1 MSGAASASSHHPG
14 KLPGYAPTL
23 LAYHRAFESELRE
36 LIAGLPLR
44 PGDRVLD
51 LACGDGVYARWLAER
66 VGEGGRVL
74 AVDLSPAFLELAR
87 HAIPEG
93 ELSGRVTFARA
104 DLQHLPIS
112 EDSFDL
118 VWCAQSLYSLP
129 DPVDALRRM
138 ERAARPG
145 GVVAVFEN
153 DELHHVLLPWPV
165 EVELALRQAE
175 LAALKKR
182 SKKAEKFYVGRHLC
196 PVFRAAGLAGCRHR
210 TWTIDRQAPLGPDDR
225 AYFTGYL
232 ADLRKKAAPHLSG
245 EVSEEFERLVDP
257 GSPAYLLDGPDL
269 AVTCLNHVAWSIKPG
284 DVTEMEGKKCASP
297 AFMRSSSARARLADR
312 PTRRLLS

>member
-1 MSGAASASSHHPG
+1 MLLDDDERTERSEPNRVTRSVARVSPA

-23 LAYHRAFESELRE
+23 LAYHRAFASELRA

-87 HAIPEG
+87 REVCDGRAMAD
-93 ELSGRVTFARA
+93 RVTFARA
-104 DLQHLPIS
+104 DLRHLPIPD
-112 EDSFDL
+112 DSFDL

-145 GVVAVFEN
+145 GIVAVFEN
-153 DELHHVLLPWPV
+153 DEFHHVLLPWPV

-175 LAALKKR
+175 LAALTSCRR
-182 SKKAEKFYVGRHLC
+182 SRRSSTSADTSARSSAPPGWPTAGTGPGPSIARH
-196 PVFRAAGLAGCRHR
+196 PWARTTARTSRAISPTSARRRRPTCRPR
-210 TWTIDRQAPLGPDDR
+210 VRD
-225 AYFTGYL
+225 
-232 ADLRKKAAPHLSG
+232 
-245 EVSEEFERLVDP
+245 EFERLVDP
-257 GSPAYLLDGPDL
+257 DSPAPISST
-269 AVTCLNHVAWSIKPG
+269 ART
-284 DVTEMEGKKCASP
+284 SP
-297 AFMRSSSARARLADR
+297 
-312 PTRRLLS
+312 